1 MEEPSQ
7 FSVDQ
12 RAQSLTCQFHN
23 GETTLNDGLRMLLS
37 CFRKMMSAVLL
48 LVQLPLLADLL
59 LGGHD
64 VVDVVDGE
72 RGHDGV
78 EAPQVRVLGRAEAAG
93 EDLDQELE
101 VLRALGEVLAQVLHD
116 LVNVRVD
123 YSF

>member
-1 MEEPSQ
+1 MEKP
-7 FSVDQ
+7 
-12 RAQSLTCQFHN
+12 
-23 GETTLNDGLRMLLS
+23 TLNDGLRMLLS

-116 LVNVRVD
+116 LVNVRV
-123 YSF
+123 YYTEFPIPSFVRLFCFGSSPALLGQ